1 MVVFIFKKIDII
13 LYFLHSIVLLLC
25 VTILSSKGRMFVRST
40 LEKRC
45 RLGVKIFIA
54 TCLIPAAF
62 VCVNNQF
69 ADKTEKMC

>member
-25 VTILSSKGRMFVRST
+25 VTILNARGRTVVRST

-45 RLGVKIFIA
+45 RLGVKISIA
-54 TCLIPAAF
+54 TCLILTAF

-69 ADKTEKMC
+69 VDKTEKM